1 MIYAMVILAALL
13 NAPPAFN
20 PPTDGALQTA
30 IGAMDQKYPKKGALI
45 TKARAQLAGPIF
57 DHELAAMQVV
67 PCPNPN
73 DFILSST
80 QIPSYFQNPLRSG
93 PSTATYTPN
102 FYSYSPC
109 SPNFKQFWVD
119 FANRTLGGGCFT
131 EGFVQEE
138 IMICEIPSF
147 AAVIAANQDPK
158 RPGWCAL
165 RTRVGGAASNR
176 VLLGNPTPWL
186 FEGITRTLNVVN
198 CYGKQ
203 FDTFPLAQIL
213 MDALPVNEPNL
224 NVLAMAAPRLYSNKL
239 PEQTNLNTIRD
250 LFNTAYAGFI
260 LARQSAAQDK
270 KQCLIN
276 TGPIGAGLFD
286 NNKIVVYL
294 AQRLAAHQ
302 LDIAIAFYGY
312 DSVEAQLG
320 EKIFG
325 ELVQTTPPGA
335 SLSTAL
341 VNLQVLAGKEIH

>member
-1 MIYAMVILAALL
+1 MIHTIVLLAALL

-20 PPTDGALQTA
+20 PPTDTALLTA
-30 IGAMDQKYPKKGALI
+30 IGIMDQKYPKKGALI
-45 TKARAQLAGPIF
+45 TKERAQLASPIF

-67 PCPNPN
+67 PCPNPS
-73 DFILSST
+73 DFILSAT
-80 QIPSYFQNPLRSG
+80 QIPSYFLNPLRSG
-93 PSTATYTPN
+93 PSQASYSPN
-102 FYSYSPC
+102 FYSYDPC

-138 IMICEIPSF
+138 IMVCEIPSF
-147 AAVIAANQDPK
+147 AAAIAANQDPK

-165 RTRVGGAASNR
+165 VTRAGGSNSSR

-198 CYGKQ
+198 CYGSQ
-203 FDTFPLAQIL
+203 FDTFPLQQIL
-213 MDALPVNEPNL
+213 MDALPVNQPNL
-224 NVLAMAAPRLYSNKL
+224 NILAMSAPRLQSKTL
-239 PEQTNLNTIRD
+239 PEQTNINTIRD

-260 LARQSAAQDK
+260 LAMQSAAQDK

-276 TGPIGAGLFD
+276 TGPIGAGLFN

-302 LDIAIAFYGY
+302 LDIAINFYAY
-312 DSVEAQLG
+312 DNTAVQLG

-325 ELVQTTPPGA
+325 ELIQTTSAGSP
-335 SLSTAL
+335 LSTAL
-341 VNLQVLAGKEIH
+341 ANLQVLASKEIH